1 MASLI
6 YNSLLEDIATGAV
19 DLNSDTFKA
28 MLVTDSYTADKDA
41 HTKRSDI
48 TNEAAGTGY
57 TTGGATVTATVTKYT
72 ATDRVDVV
80 FSNPSWA
87 ASTITARGLVI
98 YKARGGA
105 SSADELVAYVDFG
118 SNIASTSGT
127 FAVTLSSPLRFQN

>member
-19 DLNSDTFKA
+19 DLNTDTFKG

-41 HTKRSDI
+41 HTKRSDV
-48 TNEAAGTGY
+48 TNEAVGTGY
-57 TTGGATVTATVTKYT
+57 TTGGATVTATVTQYT

-80 FSNPSWA
+80 FSDPSWA
-87 ASTITARGLVI
+87 ASTITARALVI

-118 SNIASTSGT
+118 VNIASTSGT